1 MELKNIISET
11 LNEIE
16 KMAKTI
22 DNGFNTAQK
31 TPSFF
36 KTPPHLQN
44 TPNPKNANA
53 PLESKNAA
61 KIETQEK
68 ITEEKE
74 EELKEIITEEI
85 VQEKITE
92 EKEEELKEI
101 ITEEIVQEKIT
112 EEKEEES
119 KEIITEEITPK
130 TPTQET
136 PTQVLIPNERVFL
149 KGLLERTLVLF
160 KGMQALEEKEVLKR
174 LDLVARFLQ
183 YQLSVLEKR
192 LESLERENTE

>member
-1 MELKNIISET
+1 MAGRMELKNIISET

-22 DNGFNTAQK
+22 DNNFDAAQK

-36 KTPPHLQN
+36 KTPPYLQN
-44 TPNPKNANA
+44 TP
-53 PLESKNAA
+53 LEPKNAA

-68 ITEEKE
+68 IAEENTEEKE
-74 EELKEIITEEI
+74 EEAKGITI
-85 VQEKITE
+85 
-92 EKEEELKEI
+92 
-101 ITEEIVQEKIT
+101 
-112 EEKEEES
+112 
-119 KEIITEEITPK
+119 EEITPK
-130 TPTQET
+130 NPTQAPISSE
-136 PTQVLIPNERVFL
+136 QVFL
-149 KGLLERTLVLF
+149 KNLLERTLVLL
-160 KGMQALEEKEVLKR
+160 KGMQALEEKEALER

>member
-11 LNEIE
+11 LSEIE

-22 DNGFNTAQK
+22 DDGFNIAQK

-36 KTPPHLQN
+36 KTPPHLPN
-44 TPNPKNANA
+44 TPNSQNANA
-53 PLESKNAA
+53 PLEPKNAA

-74 EELKEIITEEI
+74 EEAP
-85 VQEKITE
+85 
-92 EKEEELKEI
+92 
-101 ITEEIVQEKIT
+101 
-112 EEKEEES
+112 
-119 KEIITEEITPK
+119 EIITEEITPK
-130 TPTQET
+130 N

-160 KGMQALEEKEVLKR
+160 KGMQALEEKEALKR

-192 LESLERENTE
+192 LEFLERENTE

>member
-1 MELKNIISET
+1 MAGRMELKNIISET

-22 DNGFNTAQK
+22 DDGFNTVQK

-36 KTPPHLQN
+36 KTPTHLQN
-44 TPNPKNANA
+44 TPNSQNANT

-74 EELKEIITEEI
+74 EEAPEIITEEI
-85 VQEKITE
+85 A
-92 EKEEELKEI
+92 
-101 ITEEIVQEKIT
+101 
-112 EEKEEES
+112 
-119 KEIITEEITPK
+119 
-130 TPTQET
+130 QET
-136 PTQVLIPNERVFL
+136 PTQALIPNERVFL

-160 KGMQALEEKEVLKR
+160 KGMQALEEKEAMKR

>member
-22 DNGFNTAQK
+22 DDGFNTAQK

-44 TPNPKNANA
+44 TPNPKNANT
-53 PLESKNAA
+53 PLEPKNAA

-85 VQEKITE
+85 
-92 EKEEELKEI
+92 
-101 ITEEIVQEKIT
+101 
-112 EEKEEES
+112 
-119 KEIITEEITPK
+119 
-130 TPTQET
+130 TQEN
-136 PTQVLIPNERVFL
+136 PKQAPIPNERVFL

-160 KGMQALEEKEVLKR
+160 KGMQALEEKEALKR

>member
-1 MELKNIISET
+1 MAGRMELKNIISET

-22 DNGFNTAQK
+22 DNNFDAAQK

-44 TPNPKNANA
+44 TPNPQNT
-53 PLESKNAA
+53 PLEPKNAA

-74 EELKEIITEEI
+74 EEAKG
-85 VQEKITE
+85 
-92 EKEEELKEI
+92 
-101 ITEEIVQEKIT
+101 
-112 EEKEEES
+112 
-119 KEIITEEITPK
+119 IITEEITL
-130 TPTQET
+130 ET
-136 PTQVLIPNERVFL
+136 PTQAPISSERVFL
-149 KGLLERTLVLF
+149 KGLLERTLVLL
-160 KGMQALEEKEVLKR
+160 KGMQALEEKEALKR

-192 LESLERENTE
+192 LESLERENTK

>member
-22 DNGFNTAQK
+22 DNGFDVAQK

-44 TPNPKNANA
+44 TPNPQNT
-53 PLESKNAA
+53 PLEPKSVA

-68 ITEEKE
+68 ITEEN
-74 EELKEIITEEI
+74 
-85 VQEKITE
+85 TE
-92 EKEEELKEI
+92 EKEEAKGI
-101 ITEEIVQEKIT
+101 II
-112 EEKEEES
+112 
-119 KEIITEEITPK
+119 EEITPK
-130 TPTQET
+130 TPTQV
-136 PTQVLIPNERVFL
+136 PISSERVFL
-149 KGLLERTLVLF
+149 KNLLERTLVLF
-160 KGMQALEEKEVLKR
+160 QGMQALEEKEALKR

-192 LESLERENTE
+192 LESLERENTK

>member
-1 MELKNIISET
+1 MAGRMELKNIISET

-22 DNGFNTAQK
+22 DNNFDAAQK

-36 KTPPHLQN
+36 KTPPNLQN
-44 TPNPKNANA
+44 TPNPKNANT

-74 EELKEIITEEI
+74 EA
-85 VQEKITE
+85 Q
-92 EKEEELKEI
+92 
-101 ITEEIVQEKIT
+101 
-112 EEKEEES
+112 
-119 KEIITEEITPK
+119 EIITEEITP
-130 TPTQET
+130 QT
-136 PTQVLIPNERVFL
+136 PTQVLISNERVFL
-149 KGLLERTLVLF
+149 KGLLERTLVLL
-160 KGMQALEEKEVLKR
+160 KGMQALEEKEAMKR

>member
-53 PLESKNAA
+53 PLEPKNAA

-74 EELKEIITEEI
+74 EELKEIII
-85 VQEKITE
+85 
-92 EKEEELKEI
+92 
-101 ITEEIVQEKIT
+101 
-112 EEKEEES
+112 
-119 KEIITEEITPK
+119 EEITPK

-136 PTQVLIPNERVFL
+136 PTQALIPNERVFL

-160 KGMQALEEKEVLKR
+160 KGMQALEEKEALKR

-192 LESLERENTE
+192 LESLKRENTE

>member
-22 DNGFNTAQK
+22 DNGFDVVQK

-36 KTPPHLQN
+36 KTPPYLQN
-44 TPNPKNANA
+44 TP
-53 PLESKNAA
+53 LEPKNAA

-68 ITEEKE
+68 ITEEN
-74 EELKEIITEEI
+74 
-85 VQEKITE
+85 TE
-92 EKEEELKEI
+92 EKEEEAKG
-101 ITEEIVQEKIT
+101 ITI
-112 EEKEEES
+112 
-119 KEIITEEITPK
+119 EEITPK
-130 TPTQET
+130 NPTQA
-136 PTQVLIPNERVFL
+136 PISSERVFL
-149 KGLLERTLVLF
+149 KNLLERTLVLL
-160 KGMQALEEKEVLKR
+160 KGMQALEEKEALKR

-192 LESLERENTE
+192 LESLERENTK

>member
-22 DNGFNTAQK
+22 DNGFDVAQK

-36 KTPPHLQN
+36 KTPPYLQN
-44 TPNPKNANA
+44 TPNPQNT
-53 PLESKNAA
+53 PLEPKNAA

-68 ITEEKE
+68 IAEENTEEKE
-74 EELKEIITEEI
+74 EEAKGITI
-85 VQEKITE
+85 
-92 EKEEELKEI
+92 
-101 ITEEIVQEKIT
+101 
-112 EEKEEES
+112 
-119 KEIITEEITPK
+119 EEITPK
-130 TPTQET
+130 TPTQA
-136 PTQVLIPNERVFL
+136 PISNERVFL
-149 KGLLERTLVLF
+149 KSLLERTLVLF
-160 KGMQALEEKEVLKR
+160 QGMQALEEKEALKR

>member
-11 LNEIE
+11 LSEIE

-22 DNGFNTAQK
+22 DNGFNTVQK

-53 PLESKNAA
+53 PLEPKNAA

-85 VQEKITE
+85 
-92 EKEEELKEI
+92 
-101 ITEEIVQEKIT
+101 
-112 EEKEEES
+112 
-119 KEIITEEITPK
+119 TPK
-130 TPTQET
+130 TPTQA
-136 PTQVLIPNERVFL
+136 LIPNERVFL
-149 KGLLERTLVLF
+149 KNLLERTLVLF
-160 KGMQALEEKEVLKR
+160 KGMQALEEKEALKR

-183 YQLSVLEKR
+183 YQLSALEKR
-192 LESLERENTE
+192 LESLEREDTE

>member
-11 LNEIE
+11 LSEIE

-22 DNGFNTAQK
+22 DNGFNTVQK

-53 PLESKNAA
+53 PLEPKNAT

-85 VQEKITE
+85 TQE
-92 EKEEELKEI
+92 
-101 ITEEIVQEKIT
+101 
-112 EEKEEES
+112 
-119 KEIITEEITPK
+119 

-160 KGMQALEEKEVLKR
+160 KGMQALEEKEALKR
-174 LDLVARFLQ
+174 LDLVERFLQ
-183 YQLSVLEKR
+183 YQLSALEKR

>member
-22 DNGFNTAQK
+22 DNNFDIVQK

-36 KTPPHLQN
+36 KTPPYSQN
-44 TPNPKNANA
+44 TPNPQNANT
-53 PLESKNAA
+53 PLEPKNAA

-68 ITEEKE
+68 IAEENTEEKE
-74 EELKEIITEEI
+74 EEAQEIIIEEI
-85 VQEKITE
+85 AQEN
-92 EKEEELKEI
+92 
-101 ITEEIVQEKIT
+101 
-112 EEKEEES
+112 
-119 KEIITEEITPK
+119 
-130 TPTQET
+130 

-149 KGLLERTLVLF
+149 KNLLERTLVLF
-160 KGMQALEEKEVLKR
+160 QGMQALEEKDALKR

>member
-22 DNGFNTAQK
+22 DDGFNTAQK

-36 KTPPHLQN
+36 KTPPYLQN
-44 TPNPKNANA
+44 AKNAETPPMSNTE
-53 PLESKNAA
+53 PKNAA

-68 ITEEKE
+68 ITEEN
-74 EELKEIITEEI
+74 TEEN
-85 VQEKITE
+85 TE
-92 EKEEELKEI
+92 EKEEA
-101 ITEEIVQEKIT
+101 
-112 EEKEEES
+112 
-119 KEIITEEITPK
+119 KEIITEEIT
-130 TPTQET
+130 QEN

-149 KGLLERTLVLF
+149 KGLLERTLVLL
-160 KGMQALEEKEVLKR
+160 KGMQALEEEKALER

-192 LESLERENTE
+192 LESLERENTK

>member
-1 MELKNIISET
+1 MAGRMELKNIISET

-22 DNGFNTAQK
+22 DDGFNTAQK

-44 TPNPKNANA
+44 TPLEPKNAT
-53 PLESKNAA
+53 

-74 EELKEIITEEI
+74 EELKEIITGEI
-85 VQEKITE
+85 
-92 EKEEELKEI
+92 
-101 ITEEIVQEKIT
+101 
-112 EEKEEES
+112 
-119 KEIITEEITPK
+119 
-130 TPTQET
+130 TQET
-136 PTQVLIPNERVFL
+136 PTQAPISNERVFL
-149 KGLLERTLVLF
+149 KNLLERTLVLL
-160 KGMQALEEKEVLKR
+160 KGMQALEEKEAMKR

>member
-36 KTPPHLQN
+36 KTPPYLQN
-44 TPNPKNANA
+44 AKNAETPPMSNTEPKNAT
-53 PLESKNAA
+53 

-74 EELKEIITEEI
+74 EETPEIITEEI
-85 VQEKITE
+85 
-92 EKEEELKEI
+92 
-101 ITEEIVQEKIT
+101 
-112 EEKEEES
+112 
-119 KEIITEEITPK
+119 
-130 TPTQET
+130 TQET
-136 PTQVLIPNERVFL
+136 PTQVLISNERVFL
-149 KGLLERTLVLF
+149 KNLLERTLVLF
-160 KGMQALEEKEVLKR
+160 QGMQALEEKDALKR
-174 LDLVARFLQ
+174 LDLVVRFLQ

>member
-22 DNGFNTAQK
+22 DDGFDRAQK

-44 TPNPKNANA
+44 TPNPKNANT
-53 PLESKNAA
+53 PLEPKNAA
-61 KIETQEK
+61 KIET
-68 ITEEKE
+68 
-74 EELKEIITEEI
+74 
-85 VQEKITE
+85 
-92 EKEEELKEI
+92 
-101 ITEEIVQEKIT
+101 QEKIT

-130 TPTQET
+130 TPTQA
-136 PTQVLIPNERVFL
+136 PILNERVFL
-149 KGLLERTLVLF
+149 KNLLERTLVLF

>member
-16 KMAKTI
+16 KMAQTI
-22 DNGFNTAQK
+22 DDGVAQK

-44 TPNPKNANA
+44 TPDPKNTNT
-53 PLESKNAA
+53 PLEPKNAA

-68 ITEEKE
+68 ITEEN
-74 EELKEIITEEI
+74 
-85 VQEKITE
+85 TE
-92 EKEEELKEI
+92 EKEEEVPEI
-101 ITEEIVQEKIT
+101 IIEEIA
-112 EEKEEES
+112 
-119 KEIITEEITPK
+119 
-130 TPTQET
+130 QET
-136 PTQVLIPNERVFL
+136 PTQVLIPNEKVFL
-149 KGLLERTLVLF
+149 KNLLERTLVLF
-160 KGMQALEEKEVLKR
+160 QGMQALEEKEAMKR

-192 LESLERENTE
+192 LESLERESAE

>member
-22 DNGFNTAQK
+22 DDGFNTTQK

-53 PLESKNAA
+53 PLEPKNIA
-61 KIETQEK
+61 KIET
-68 ITEEKE
+68 
-74 EELKEIITEEI
+74 
-85 VQEKITE
+85 
-92 EKEEELKEI
+92 
-101 ITEEIVQEKIT
+101 QEKIT

-119 KEIITEEITPK
+119 KEIITEEIT
-130 TPTQET
+130 QET
-136 PTQVLIPNERVFL
+136 PTQALIPNERVFL
-149 KGLLERTLVLF
+149 KSLLERTLVLF

-174 LDLVARFLQ
+174 LDLVERFLQ
-183 YQLSVLEKR
+183 YQLSTLEKR

>member
-22 DNGFNTAQK
+22 DDGFNTAQK

-53 PLESKNAA
+53 PLEPKNAA

-74 EELKEIITEEI
+74 EEAPEIITE
-85 VQEKITE
+85 KIT
-92 EKEEELKEI
+92 
-101 ITEEIVQEKIT
+101 QEN
-112 EEKEEES
+112 
-119 KEIITEEITPK
+119 PM
-130 TPTQET
+130 QEN

-149 KGLLERTLVLF
+149 RGLLERTLVLF
-160 KGMQALEEKEVLKR
+160 KGMQALEEKEALKR

-183 YQLSVLEKR
+183 YQLSALEKR

>member
-1 MELKNIISET
+1 MAGRMELKNIISET

-22 DNGFNTAQK
+22 DDGFDMAQK

-53 PLESKNAA
+53 PLEPKNAA

-85 VQEKITE
+85 
-92 EKEEELKEI
+92 
-101 ITEEIVQEKIT
+101 
-112 EEKEEES
+112 
-119 KEIITEEITPK
+119 TPK
-130 TPTQET
+130 TPTQA
-136 PTQVLIPNERVFL
+136 PIPNERVFL

-160 KGMQALEEKEVLKR
+160 KGMQALEEKEALKR
-174 LDLVARFLQ
+174 LDLVVRFLQ
-183 YQLSVLEKR
+183 YQLSALEKR

>member
-1 MELKNIISET
+1 MAGRMELKNIISET
-11 LNEIE
+11 LSEIE

-22 DNGFNTAQK
+22 DDGFNTAQK

-44 TPNPKNANA
+44 TPNPKNANT
-53 PLESKNAA
+53 PLEPKNAA

-85 VQEKITE
+85 AQEN
-92 EKEEELKEI
+92 
-101 ITEEIVQEKIT
+101 
-112 EEKEEES
+112 
-119 KEIITEEITPK
+119 
-130 TPTQET
+130 PTQA
-136 PTQVLIPNERVFL
+136 LIPNERVFL

-160 KGMQALEEKEVLKR
+160 KGMQALEEKEAMKR
-174 LDLVARFLQ
+174 LDLVVRFLQ
-183 YQLSVLEKR
+183 YQLSALEKR
-192 LESLERENTE
+192 LEFLERENTE

>member
-11 LNEIE
+11 LSEIE

-22 DNGFNTAQK
+22 DDGFDRVQK

-44 TPNPKNANA
+44 IPNPKNANA
-53 PLESKNAA
+53 PLEPKNAA

-85 VQEKITE
+85 A
-92 EKEEELKEI
+92 
-101 ITEEIVQEKIT
+101 
-112 EEKEEES
+112 
-119 KEIITEEITPK
+119 
-130 TPTQET
+130 QET
-136 PTQVLIPNERVFL
+136 PTQALIPNERVFL

-160 KGMQALEEKEVLKR
+160 KGMQALEEKEALKR

-183 YQLSVLEKR
+183 YQLSALEKR

>member
-22 DNGFNTAQK
+22 DNNFDAAQK

-36 KTPPHLQN
+36 KTPPYLQN
-44 TPNPKNANA
+44 TKNAETPPMSNTE
-53 PLESKNAA
+53 PKSAA

-68 ITEEKE
+68 IAEEKE
-74 EELKEIITEEI
+74 EAQEIITEEI
-85 VQEKITE
+85 A
-92 EKEEELKEI
+92 
-101 ITEEIVQEKIT
+101 
-112 EEKEEES
+112 
-119 KEIITEEITPK
+119 
-130 TPTQET
+130 QET
-136 PTQVLIPNERVFL
+136 PTQVLISSERVFL
-149 KGLLERTLVLF
+149 KGLLERTLVLL
-160 KGMQALEEKEVLKR
+160 KGMQALEEKDALKR

-192 LESLERENTE
+192 LESLEREDTE

>member
-22 DNGFNTAQK
+22 DDGFNTAQK

-36 KTPPHLQN
+36 KTPPYLQN
-44 TPNPKNANA
+44 TPNPKNANT
-53 PLESKNAA
+53 PLEPKNAA

-68 ITEEKE
+68 ITEENTEEKE
-74 EELKEIITEEI
+74 EEAKEIITEEI
-85 VQEKITE
+85 A
-92 EKEEELKEI
+92 
-101 ITEEIVQEKIT
+101 
-112 EEKEEES
+112 
-119 KEIITEEITPK
+119 
-130 TPTQET
+130 QET
-136 PTQVLIPNERVFL
+136 PTQALIPNERIFL

-160 KGMQALEEKEVLKR
+160 KGMQALEEKEAMKR
-174 LDLVARFLQ
+174 LDLVVRFLQ
-183 YQLSVLEKR
+183 YQLSALEKR

>member
-1 MELKNIISET
+1 MAGRMELKNIISET
-11 LNEIE
+11 LSEIE

-22 DNGFNTAQK
+22 DDGFNTAQK

-36 KTPPHLQN
+36 KTPPNLQN
-44 TPNPKNANA
+44 TPKNANT
-53 PLESKNAA
+53 PLEPKNAA

-74 EELKEIITEEI
+74 EE
-85 VQEKITE
+85 VP
-92 EKEEELKEI
+92 
-101 ITEEIVQEKIT
+101 
-112 EEKEEES
+112 
-119 KEIITEEITPK
+119 EIITEEITQENPTQK
-130 TPTQET
+130 TPTQA
-136 PTQVLIPNERVFL
+136 LIPNERVFL

-160 KGMQALEEKEVLKR
+160 KGMQALEEKEALKR
-174 LDLVARFLQ
+174 LDLVERFLQ

>member
-16 KMAKTI
+16 KMAQTI
-22 DNGFNTAQK
+22 DDGVAQK

-36 KTPPHLQN
+36 KTPPNLQN
-44 TPNPKNANA
+44 TPKNANTPLEPKNAT
-53 PLESKNAA
+53 

-68 ITEEKE
+68 ITEENTEKKE
-74 EELKEIITEEI
+74 EE
-85 VQEKITE
+85 VP
-92 EKEEELKEI
+92 
-101 ITEEIVQEKIT
+101 
-112 EEKEEES
+112 
-119 KEIITEEITPK
+119 EIITEEITPK
-130 TPTQET
+130 NPTQA
-136 PTQVLIPNERVFL
+136 PISNERVFL
-149 KGLLERTLVLF
+149 KNLLERTLVLF
-160 KGMQALEEKEVLKR
+160 QGMQALEEKEALKR

>member
-11 LNEIE
+11 LSEIE

-22 DNGFNTAQK
+22 DDGFNTAQK

-44 TPNPKNANA
+44 TPNPKNTNA

-85 VQEKITE
+85 TQE
-92 EKEEELKEI
+92 
-101 ITEEIVQEKIT
+101 
-112 EEKEEES
+112 
-119 KEIITEEITPK
+119 

-136 PTQVLIPNERVFL
+136 PTQALIPNERVFL

-160 KGMQALEEKEVLKR
+160 KGMQALEEKEALKR
-174 LDLVARFLQ
+174 LDLVERFLQ
-183 YQLSVLEKR
+183 YQLSALEKR

>member
-1 MELKNIISET
+1 MAGRMELKNIISET

-22 DNGFNTAQK
+22 DDGFNTAQK

-44 TPNPKNANA
+44 TPNPQNANT
-53 PLESKNAA
+53 PLEPKNAA

-68 ITEEKE
+68 ITEENTEEKE
-74 EELKEIITEEI
+74 EEVPEIITEEI
-85 VQEKITE
+85 AQEN
-92 EKEEELKEI
+92 
-101 ITEEIVQEKIT
+101 
-112 EEKEEES
+112 
-119 KEIITEEITPK
+119 
-130 TPTQET
+130 PTQA
-136 PTQVLIPNERVFL
+136 LISNERVFL

-160 KGMQALEEKEVLKR
+160 KGMQALEEKEAMKR

-183 YQLSVLEKR
+183 YQLSALEKR

>member
-22 DNGFNTAQK
+22 DNNFDATQK

-44 TPNPKNANA
+44 TPNPQNT
-53 PLESKNAA
+53 PLGPKNAA

-68 ITEEKE
+68 ITEEN
-74 EELKEIITEEI
+74 
-85 VQEKITE
+85 TE
-92 EKEEELKEI
+92 EKEEETKEI
-101 ITEEIVQEKIT
+101 II
-112 EEKEEES
+112 
-119 KEIITEEITPK
+119 EEITP
-130 TPTQET
+130 QT
-136 PTQVLIPNERVFL
+136 PTQVLISSERVFL
-149 KGLLERTLVLF
+149 KSLLERTLVLF
-160 KGMQALEEKEVLKR
+160 KGMQALEEKEAMKR
-174 LDLVARFLQ
+174 LDLVVCFLQ

>member
-1 MELKNIISET
+1 MAGRMELKNIISET

-22 DNGFNTAQK
+22 DNNFDAAQK

-36 KTPPHLQN
+36 KTPPYLQN
-44 TPNPKNANA
+44 AKNAETPPMSNTEPKNAI
-53 PLESKNAA
+53 

-68 ITEEKE
+68 IAEEKE
-74 EELKEIITEEI
+74 EAQEI
-85 VQEKITE
+85 VI
-92 EKEEELKEI
+92 
-101 ITEEIVQEKIT
+101 
-112 EEKEEES
+112 
-119 KEIITEEITPK
+119 EEITPK
-130 TPTQET
+130 NPTQA
-136 PTQVLIPNERVFL
+136 PISNERVFL
-149 KGLLERTLVLF
+149 KNLLERTLVLF
-160 KGMQALEEKEVLKR
+160 QGMQALEEKEALKR

>member
-22 DNGFNTAQK
+22 DDGFNTAQK

-36 KTPPHLQN
+36 KTPPYLQN
-44 TPNPKNANA
+44 AKNAETPPMSNTEPKNATR
-53 PLESKNAA
+53 
-61 KIETQEK
+61 IETQEK

-74 EELKEIITEEI
+74 EEVPEIII
-85 VQEKITE
+85 
-92 EKEEELKEI
+92 
-101 ITEEIVQEKIT
+101 
-112 EEKEEES
+112 
-119 KEIITEEITPK
+119 EEIT
-130 TPTQET
+130 QEN
-136 PTQVLIPNERVFL
+136 PVQAPISNERVFL
-149 KGLLERTLVLF
+149 KNLLERTLVLF
-160 KGMQALEEKEVLKR
+160 QGMQALEEKEALKR
-174 LDLVARFLQ
+174 LDLVARFLR

>member
-22 DNGFNTAQK
+22 DNGFDVAQK

-36 KTPPHLQN
+36 KTPPYLQN
-44 TPNPKNANA
+44 TPLGP
-53 PLESKNAA
+53 KNAA

-68 ITEEKE
+68 ITEEN
-74 EELKEIITEEI
+74 
-85 VQEKITE
+85 TE
-92 EKEEELKEI
+92 EKEEAKG
-101 ITEEIVQEKIT
+101 ITIEK
-112 EEKEEES
+112 
-119 KEIITEEITPK
+119 ITPK
-130 TPTQET
+130 TPTQA
-136 PTQVLIPNERVFL
+136 PISNERVFL
-149 KGLLERTLVLF
+149 KNLLERTLVLF
-160 KGMQALEEKEVLKR
+160 QGMQALEEKEALKR

>member
-22 DNGFNTAQK
+22 DNNFDAAQK

-36 KTPPHLQN
+36 KTPPYLQN
-44 TPNPKNANA
+44 AKNAETPPMSNTE
-53 PLESKNAA
+53 PKNAA

-68 ITEEKE
+68 ITEEN
-74 EELKEIITEEI
+74 
-85 VQEKITE
+85 TE
-92 EKEEELKEI
+92 EKEEA
-101 ITEEIVQEKIT
+101 Q
-112 EEKEEES
+112 
-119 KEIITEEITPK
+119 EIITEEITPK
-130 TPTQET
+130 TPTQ
-136 PTQVLIPNERVFL
+136 VLISNERVFL
-149 KGLLERTLVLF
+149 KNLLERTLVLF
-160 KGMQALEEKEVLKR
+160 QGMQALEEKEALKR

>member
-22 DNGFNTAQK
+22 DDGFNTAQK

-44 TPNPKNANA
+44 TPNPKNANT
-53 PLESKNAA
+53 PLEPKNAA

-85 VQEKITE
+85 TQEN
-92 EKEEELKEI
+92 
-101 ITEEIVQEKIT
+101 
-112 EEKEEES
+112 
-119 KEIITEEITPK
+119 
-130 TPTQET
+130 PTQA
-136 PTQVLIPNERVFL
+136 LIPNERVFL

-160 KGMQALEEKEVLKR
+160 KGMQALEEKEALKR

-183 YQLSVLEKR
+183 YQLSALEKR
-192 LESLERENTE
+192 LEFLERENTE